1 MSPEQTGLF
10 LLRRFVLF
18 VDYQNAYMQAR
29 RCFAAQHARY
39 PVGQFQPVAVGE
51 LIAARLGVDLGQVRV
66 YRGLPHPRYDRRSF
80 TAADRQINAWLRD
93 PRTAVVTRPLRYR
106 GALPPEE
113 KGIDVRLAVDFVAMA
128 LRGEY
133 DLGVLLSH
141 DTDLVPAVEA
151 VLELAPAVL
160 IQVAA
165 WAPASRRVNRL
176 RIPGRSLWCQKLSA
190 ADYAAVADARDYA
203 RP

>member
-1 MSPEQTGLF
+1 MAGHF

-29 RCFAAQHARY
+29 RCFRGEAAQRAF
-39 PVGQFQPVAVGE
+39 GQFHPAVLGE
-51 LIAARLGVDLGQVRV
+51 LIGGRLGADLHEVRV
-66 YRGLPHPRYDRRSF
+66 YRGLPHAVRDPRSF
-80 TAADRQINAWLRD
+80 TAADRQIKAWERD
-93 PRTAVVTRPLRYR
+93 ARTTVVTRPLRYR

-133 DLGVLLSH
+133 DVGVLMSH
-141 DTDLVPAVEA
+141 DSDLAPALEA
-151 VLELAPAVL
+151 VLELAPAVHVE
-160 IQVAA
+160 VAA
-165 WAPASRRVNRL
+165 WAARRGNVNRL
-176 RIPGRSLWCQKLSA
+176 RIPGRRVWCHYLSA
-190 ADYAAVADARDYA
+190 ADYAAVADRRSYA